1 MSADEIKK
9 AKRAREHY
17 ALYDAEQDHYLGL
30 GLASGSNLIFDW
42 MREGSILEGCTYTTI
57 VAFSGPGS
65 IKELANKIVE
75 SFEEEKFPNKEN
87 LKNCVLVVAEVDE
100 YLNVIEIHHDTVIR
114 GLFK

>member
-9 AKRAREHY
+9 AKREREHY
-17 ALYDAEQDHYLGL
+17 ALYDAEQDRYLGL
-30 GLASGSNLIFDW
+30 GLASGGLIFDW
-42 MREGSILEGCTYTTI
+42 IREGSILEECTYTTI

-87 LKNCVLVVAEVDE
+87 LKDCVLVVAEVDE
-100 YLNVIEIHHDTVIR
+100 YLNVVEIHHDTVIR
-114 GLFK
+114 GLFE